1 MPKRILSI
9 LYYICFVAALF
20 LMIYWWYLRSIN
32 RNEEAETIQ
41 WIALALL
48 LLAVIVGFYLRF
60 SPAVLNM
67 NRQVRTAGGEF
78 TMNSF

>member
-48 LLAVIVGFYLRF
+48 LLAVICRF
-60 SPAVLNM
+60 LPKIFPSRFKHESTSENS
-67 NRQVRTAGGEF
+67 GGRIHNE
-78 TMNSF
+78 